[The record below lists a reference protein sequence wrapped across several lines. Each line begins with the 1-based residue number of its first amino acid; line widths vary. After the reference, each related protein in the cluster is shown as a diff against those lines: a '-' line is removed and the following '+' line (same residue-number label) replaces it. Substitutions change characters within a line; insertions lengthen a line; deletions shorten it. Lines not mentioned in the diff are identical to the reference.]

1 MVIIINFTIVNLRQN
16 NIIRLYDENHKVF
29 FLWTKRPLKKE
40 KKKVKIKEEEEQL
53 FYKSQGVFDRKLAN
67 LTQN

>member
-1 MVIIINFTIVNLRQN
+1 MVDIKKIQE
-16 NIIRLYDENHKVF
+16 RLYNQGYKVF

-67 LTQN
+67 LTQI